1 MNYFKR
7 ISICFL
13 TVAILITHFNFLN
26 PTIVDASYK
35 VSFKIHSEV
44 AYLLNLDTGTVLYEK
59 DSDVQMYPASMTK
72 VMTALVAIENCDD
85 LENTI
90 VTAPSYIFDE
100 FVGVN
105 ISNAD
110 IRHGEEVR
118 MIDLIYALI
127 LASACEAASI
137 IADYIGGGDIQVFVD
152 MMNAKAQEI
161 GAYDTNFGNS
171 HGLFHPEQFTTCRD
185 MSLIAQAAMDHP
197 IFEKIASTSSYL
209 MPTTNKHSEE
219 RYVTHTNY
227 MMSPTRGGAYYY
239 PGVIGIKTGYITE
252 VGRNLVSMASR
263 NGYNYLIVTMG
274 ASLTDENGNYYP
286 SGTNKAFEDHI
297 ALYDWAFD
305 SFETQVILKKGDI
318 LEEVSV
324 SFGAK
329 QDFVTL
335 EAARDVTA
343 LLPINAEASTI
354 LKEPILLAEEVIAPI
369 QQGAILGK
377 LELKVQNES
386 FAIVDLVAVE
396 TVYRNEAQ
404 FKMSFF
410 ANFFNKPHVIGMLF
424 LLGFLIIC
432 YIMLL
437 IRYQRLK
444 SRKAQRRYRNS
455 YAVNDGEM

>member
-1 MNYFKR
+1 MLAM
-7 ISICFL
+7 SIM
-13 TVAILITHFNFLN
+13 VTHFSFLN
-26 PTIVDASYK
+26 PAIVEASYK
-35 VSFKIHSEV
+35 VSFKIFSGA
-44 AYLLNLDTGTVLYEK
+44 AYLINLDTNTVLYEK
-59 DSDVQMYPASMTK
+59 DADVQMYPASMTK
-72 VMTALVAIENCDD
+72 VMTALVAIENVPD

-118 MIDLIYALI
+118 MIDLLYALI
-127 LASACEAASI
+127 LPSACEAGSI
-137 IADYIGGGDIQVFVD
+137 IADYVGGGSIDKFID
-152 MMNAKAQEI
+152 MMNAKAKEL
-161 GAYDTNFGNS
+161 GANDTNFGNA
-171 HGLFHPEQFTTCRD
+171 HGLFHEAQVTTCRD
-185 MSLIAQAAMDHP
+185 MALIAKAAMDIP

-219 RYVTHTNY
+219 RYITHTNY
-227 MMSPTRGGAYYY
+227 MMSPTRGGSYYY
-239 PGVIGIKTGYITE
+239 PDVIGIKTGYIGE

-274 ASLTDENGNYYP
+274 ASLTDDNGNYYV

-318 LEEVSV
+318 LEEVPV
-324 SFGAK
+324 TFGTE

-335 EAARDVTA
+335 VAARDVTA

-354 LKEPILLAEEVIAPI
+354 LKEPIMLAEEVIAPV
-369 QQGAILGK
+369 QQGAVLGK

-386 FAIVDLVAVE
+386 FAIVDLLAV
-396 TVYRNEAQ
+396 
-404 FKMSFF
+404 
-410 ANFFNKPHVIGMLF
+410 
-424 LLGFLIIC
+424 
-432 YIMLL
+432 
-437 IRYQRLK
+437 
-444 SRKAQRRYRNS
+444 
-455 YAVNDGEM
+455 